1 MNHHKVES
9 GVVDVRCSGRSEAKP
24 SGLRRRLIISN
35 KEGEGNGLV
44 LHCLLEIENGMSGV
58 EGDRWWGWRCEG
70 GDECFGGRW
79 VV

>member
-44 LHCLLEIENGMSGV
+44 LNCLLEIENGMSGL
-58 EGDRWWGWRCEG
+58 EGDGWC
-70 GDECFGGRW
+70 GGR
-79 VV
+79 

>member
-9 GVVDVRCSGRSEAKP
+9 GVVDVRCSGRSGAKP

-44 LHCLLEIENGMSGV
+44 LNCLLEIENGMSGL

>member
-35 KEGEGNGLV
+35 KGREGKGMDWFV
-44 LHCLLEIENGMSGV
+44 LFV
-58 EGDRWWGWRCEG
+58 GDREWDEWCG
-70 GDECFGGRW
+70 GDE
-79 VV
+79 